1 MRRRDF
7 VVGLLLTGTTVSARA
22 QRRAKVYR
30 LAIVDTVNP
39 VIEVTEAGELP
50 YYRGFLSGFDNWDLP
65 RDKIFKSS
73 DILVRDNQNVL
84 STWSRRW
91 STSSQTQSS

>member
-7 VVGLLLTGTTVSARA
+7 VVGLLLTGATASARA

-39 VIEVTEAGELP
+39 VIELTEAGELP
-50 YYRGFLSGFDNWDLP
+50 TIAASSSGFDN
-65 RDKIFKSS
+65 
-73 DILVRDNQNVL
+73 
-84 STWSRRW
+84 
-91 STSSQTQSS
+91 